1 MSIVWVAGMFLFSS
15 WHPDWECSGNIM
27 TRSCHPEHGHGHA
40 MMAMGGS
47 SPASDW
53 GIRVHQ
59 SRPVPL
65 PQRIRSM
72 DWLGRFPT
80 ADDNSVCLQDCG
92 QIIQLFTRLTRPH
105 LWVSCRASVLTTA
118 SPCPHLSPF
127 DALPGEKIWVWERWL
142 VFRNLLP
149 LLLYHLIPLDTTW
162 YYLIPLVH
170 FRDWTDSIGFPSS
183 VAGFFMWDTRAAGL
197 DVSYVYI
204 FWCHHHSHM
213 FPVSIGNHNPLSWYM
228 CMILYIYVCIYIL
241 CIYIYISVTNTYM
254 E

>member
-162 YYLIPLVH
+162 YHLYISGTGRIRSV
-170 FRDWTDSIGFPSS
+170 FRLAWQASSCGTREQLGLMSAMYTYFGVIIIHICFQFPS
-183 VAGFFMWDTRAAGL
+183 VTTIHYRDTCAWFCT
-197 DVSYVYI
+197 YTCVYI
-204 FWCHHHSHM
+204 
-213 FPVSIGNHNPLSWYM
+213 Y
-228 CMILYIYVCIYIL
+228 YV
-241 CIYIYISVTNTYM
+241 YIYISVTNTYM